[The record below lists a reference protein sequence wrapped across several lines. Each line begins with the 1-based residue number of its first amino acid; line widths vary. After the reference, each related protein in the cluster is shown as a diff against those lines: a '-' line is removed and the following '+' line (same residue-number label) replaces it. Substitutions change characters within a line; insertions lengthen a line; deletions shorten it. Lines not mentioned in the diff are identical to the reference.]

1 MTDATEEASR
11 PDRIVDA
18 HVHFWDPTRTDWYPY
33 LGGGQDVG
41 LGDVTGMARHFD
53 LAAYRAESPGWNVQ
67 RFVHVAAATGTHSI
81 EETLELD
88 ARAQVDG
95 HPDALIGGITA
106 TDSVV
111 EAVDQLDRQLR
122 AGRLRGVR
130 PMGRFE
136 APLPHRDVLAALAE
150 RDLIFELMARPD
162 QLGEAAA
169 GLADRDRL
177 TVVVEH
183 AGWPRSGDAAE
194 RALWRDGLRALA
206 EVGENVHCKI
216 SGLAMPLGSMDPD
229 VLRPWVQEALALF
242 GTRRC
247 FFASNFPVD
256 GLHGTLDELWSSYSA
271 LTADLDAA
279 TRDALFA
286 GNAERVYRL

>member
-1 MTDATEEASR
+1 VTEHA
-11 PDRIVDA
+11 PPPARIVDA
-18 HVHFWDPTRTDWYPY
+18 HVHFWDPARTDWYPY

-41 LGDVTGMARHFD
+41 LGDVTGMARRFD
-53 LAAYRAESPGWNVQ
+53 LGTYRAESPGWNVE
-67 RFVHVAAATGTHSI
+67 RFVHVAAATGAHSI
-81 EETLELD
+81 DETLELD

-95 HPDALIGGITA
+95 HPDALIGGITP
-106 TDSVV
+106 TETVV

-136 APLPHRDVLAALAE
+136 APLPHRDVLAALAQRE
-150 RDLIFELMARPD
+150 LVFELMAHPD
-162 QLGEAAA
+162 QLQAAA
-169 GLADRDRL
+169 SGLADLDRL

-183 AGWPRSGDAAE
+183 AGWPRSDDAEE

-206 EVGENVHCKI
+206 EVGEHVHCKI

-229 VLRPWVQEALALF
+229 VLRPWVEEALALF
-242 GTRRC
+242 GTSRC

-271 LTADLDAA
+271 LTADLDAT